1 MLTKEERAAWIAQR
15 EAEHQKIKDRIRA
28 AGIKYPPMGWDDMGS
43 SEKDMWEDRMIRS
56 IDRLERWSK

>member
-1 MLTKEERAAWIAQR
+1 MLTKQEMSEWIAQR
-15 EAEHQKIKDRIRA
+15 DAAHQKIKDRITA
-28 AGIKYPPMGWDDMGS
+28 AGIKYPLSWDEMGS